1 MNQLIKSLIDECCKR
16 ALANASRHVMLSLK
30 KNQSV
35 LVVSMMNFLYKPT
48 EKKRLVYILLL
59 YGIIVVFCGLKKEEI
74 DSSRIYIY
82 YN

>member
-1 MNQLIKSLIDECCKR
+1 
-16 ALANASRHVMLSLK
+16 
-30 KNQSV
+30 
-35 LVVSMMNFLYKPT
+35 MMNFLYKPT